1 MLVMNYVLRILIK
14 IKKCFAKNAKNNMPF
29 AKNAKN
35 REIFNN
41 QKYLLSKKSSMF
53 KENNRMF

>member
-14 IKKCFAKNAKNNMPF
+14 IKKCFAKNNMPF

>member
-14 IKKCFAKNAKNNMPF
+14 IKKCFAKNAKN
-29 AKNAKN
+29 
-35 REIFNN
+35 REIFNK